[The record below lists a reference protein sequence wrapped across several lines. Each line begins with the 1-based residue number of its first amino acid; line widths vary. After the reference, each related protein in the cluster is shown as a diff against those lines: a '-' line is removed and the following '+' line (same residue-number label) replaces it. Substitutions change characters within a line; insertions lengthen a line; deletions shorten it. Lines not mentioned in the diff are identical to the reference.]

1 MWYEIRT
8 GSVECVDEV
17 DKMKDGQTDDNNA
30 VEKEDAWLNDVGS
43 VEANVP
49 ERAARVKVN

>member
-17 DKMKDGQTDDNNA
+17 DKMRDCPTDDNDA

-49 ERAARVKVN
+49 ERATRVKVN

>member
-17 DKMKDGQTDDNNA
+17 DIMKDSQTDDNNA

-49 ERAARVKVN
+49 ERASRVKVN

>member
-17 DKMKDGQTDDNNA
+17 DKMRDCQTDDNDA
-30 VEKEDAWLNDVGS
+30 VVKEDAWLNDVGS

-49 ERAARVKVN
+49 ERATRVKVN